1 MKEFFKQNLK
11 RIIIGVVILVGVVLF
26 TQKCNNNRYN
36 QLKGKYEILEE
47 QYKKQ
52 KDGVKVFEE
61 NRIKEKDS
69 LDLEIKKREKLNK
82 DLSYQNSTL
91 ESKIK
96 TLSNKKIVV
105 PKDVQGLV
113 KYFNE
118 RYKTNEN
125 KVVENKVGLT
135 EFTAMDVSYELEE
148 GDNLIAID
156 SMKTIQLKNK
166 DIQIVNL
173 EKDKAD
179 IKTQLTTAEKDILKR
194 KELQQ
199 SADENINNLKSQVKS
214 LKTKSTLNKILVPVA
229 LGVGVFTGYQIAK

>member
-1 MKEFFKQNLK
+1 MNANYKK
-11 RIIIGVVILVGVVLF
+11 IIIGVVILLAILF
-26 TQKCNNNRYN
+26 IAQTCNNNRYN

-69 LDLEIKKREKLNK
+69 LSKEIDKREKDNK
-82 DLSYQNSTL
+82 DLSYQNSSL

-105 PKDVQGLV
+105 PKDVEGLV

-125 KVVENKVGLT
+125 KVVENKVGLS

-148 GDNLIAID
+148 GDNLVAID
-156 SMKTIQLKNK
+156 SMKTIQLQNK
-166 DIQIVNL
+166 DTQIVNL
-173 EKDKAD
+173 EKDKSD
-179 IKTQLTTAEKDILKR
+179 IKTQLTTAEQDILNR
-194 KELQQ
+194 KALQEA
-199 SADENINNLKSQVKS
+199 ADKNINNLESQVKS

-229 LGVGVFTGYQIAK
+229 LGVGGFVGYQIAK

>member
-1 MKEFFKQNLK
+1 MNANYKK
-11 RIIIGVVILVGVVLF
+11 IIIGVIILLGILLI

-69 LDLEIKKREKLNK
+69 LSKEIDKREKDNK
-82 DLSYQNSTL
+82 DLSYQNSSL

-105 PKDVQGLV
+105 PKDVEGLV

-125 KVVENKVGLT
+125 KVVENKVGLS

-148 GDNLIAID
+148 GDNLVAID
-156 SMKTIQLKNK
+156 SMKTIQLQNK
-166 DIQIVNL
+166 DTQIVNL
-173 EKDKAD
+173 EKDKTD
-179 IKTQLTTAEKDILKR
+179 IKTQLTTAEQDILNR
-194 KELQQ
+194 KALQEA
-199 SADENINNLKSQVKS
+199 ADKNINNLESQVKS

-229 LGVGVFTGYQIAK
+229 LGVGGFVGYQIAK

>member
-1 MKEFFKQNLK
+1 MNANYKK
-11 RIIIGVVILVGVVLF
+11 IIIGVIILLGILLIA
-26 TQKCNNNRYN
+26 QKCNNNRYN

-52 KDGVKVFEE
+52 KDCVKVFEE

-166 DIQIVNL
+166 DTQIINL

-179 IKTQLTTAEKDILKR
+179 IKTQLTTAEEDILRR

>member
-1 MKEFFKQNLK
+1 MSNNYKKIFVG
-11 RIIIGVVILVGVVLF
+11 IVVFILCVGLL
-26 TQKCNNNRYN
+26 QKCNNNEYN
-36 QLKGKYEILEE
+36 QLKGKYEILED

-52 KDGVKVFEE
+52 EDSVKVFEE

-69 LDLEIKKREKLNK
+69 LDLEINKREKLNK

-96 TLSNKKIVV
+96 TLYNKKIVV
-105 PKDVQGLV
+105 SKDIQGLV

-125 KVVENKVGLT
+125 KVVENKVGLA

-148 GDNLIAID
+148 GNNLIAID

-166 DIQIVNL
+166 DTQIANL
-173 EKDKAD
+173 EKDKTD
-179 IKTQLTTAEKDILKR
+179 LKTQLTTAEQDILKR
-194 KELQQ
+194 KELEKF
-199 SADENINNLKSQVKS
+199 AENNINNLESQVNK
-214 LKTKSTLNKILVPVA
+214 LETKSILNKILVPVA
-229 LGVGVFTGYQIAK
+229 FGVGGYLGYQIAK

>member
-1 MKEFFKQNLK
+1 MSN
-11 RIIIGVVILVGVVLF
+11 V
-26 TQKCNNNRYN
+26 
-36 QLKGKYEILEE
+36 
-47 QYKKQ
+47 
-52 KDGVKVFEE
+52 
-61 NRIKEKDS
+61 KEKDS

-166 DIQIVNL
+166 DTQIVNL
-173 EKDKAD
+173 EKDKTD
-179 IKTQLTTAEKDILKR
+179 IKTQLTTAEEDILKR
-194 KELQQ
+194 KELQK
-199 SADENINNLKSQVKS
+199 SADDNINNLKSQVKS

-229 LGVGVFTGYQIAK
+229 LGVGVFTGLQIAK

>member
-1 MKEFFKQNLK
+1 MHANYKK
-11 RIIIGVVILVGVVLF
+11 IIIGVIILLGILLIA
-26 TQKCNNNRYN
+26 QKCNNNRYN

-69 LDLEIKKREKLNK
+69 LGLEIKKREKLNK

-135 EFTAMDVSYELEE
+135 EFTAMDVSYKLEE

-166 DIQIVNL
+166 DTQIVNL

-179 IKTQLTTAEKDILKR
+179 IKTQLITAEEDILKR

-199 SADENINNLKSQVKS
+199 SADENINNLKNQVKS

>member
-11 RIIIGVVILVGVVLF
+11 RIIIGVVILVGVMLLA
-26 TQKCNNNRYN
+26 QKCNNNRYN

-113 KYFNE
+113 RYFNE

-166 DIQIVNL
+166 DTQIVNL
-173 EKDKAD
+173 EKDKTD
-179 IKTQLTTAEKDILKR
+179 IKTQLTTAEEDILKR
-194 KELQQ
+194 KELQK
-199 SADENINNLKSQVKS
+199 SADDNINNLKSQVKS

-229 LGVGVFTGYQIAK
+229 LGVGVFTGLQIAK